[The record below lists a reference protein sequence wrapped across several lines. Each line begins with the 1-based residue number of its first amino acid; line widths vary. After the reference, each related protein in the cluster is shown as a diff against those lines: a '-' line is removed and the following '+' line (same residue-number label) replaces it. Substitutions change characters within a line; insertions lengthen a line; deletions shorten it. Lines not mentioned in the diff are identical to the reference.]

1 MLHTWKPLHSLSI
14 SHVFRTEGA
23 PCLPAEEQSKLPH
36 GDQRERQGQEHAC
49 PHAGWFV
56 LWGQLLPKPGLLV
69 GCNRCSA
76 IQPQIPHWPGNGS
89 GRVRQRG
96 VQTASMGFLRWRFLW
111 QLLWCCL
118 KQSYPTK
125 SGLLSCSRWI
135 EAPNPTTYPKDSL
148 PSPPASLLPHCK
160 CGGWGECSAT
170 ALQIAGG
177 PQKDK
182 DTVLLAGLCGLQ
194 WGPSALHSAVSSF
207 G

>member
-76 IQPQIPHWPGNGS
+76 IQPQIPHWPGNRS

-96 VQTASMGFLRWRFLW
+96 VQTASCDSFAGGS
-111 QLLWCCL
+111 C
-118 KQSYPTK
+118 
-125 SGLLSCSRWI
+125 GSCSGVVWSRAI
-135 EAPNPTTYPKDSL
+135 LQNRDCFHAQGELRLQTPQHTLRIRSL
-148 PSPPASLLPHCK
+148 PHQHHC
-160 CGGWGECSAT
+160 CPT
-170 ALQIAGG
+170 A
-177 PQKDK
+177 
-182 DTVLLAGLCGLQ
+182 
-194 WGPSALHSAVSSF
+194 SAVAEENAVQLHCRLQE
-207 G
+207 GPRKTRTLCC